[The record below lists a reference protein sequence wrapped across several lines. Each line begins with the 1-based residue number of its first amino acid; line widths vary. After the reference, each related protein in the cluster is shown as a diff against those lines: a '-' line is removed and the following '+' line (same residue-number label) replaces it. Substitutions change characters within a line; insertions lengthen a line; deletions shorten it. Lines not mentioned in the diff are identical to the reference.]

1 VVTFDRPAD
10 RAAELRGRPGA
21 VRFLELP
28 PRRCAMIDGTGPPGP
43 AAFEPRMPGLYSTAW
58 TLRFALKAR
67 DVITK
72 VGPLEGLWW
81 TADETTDLDAILGP
95 DRGTWRWTLL
105 IVLPD
110 EATDGELEA
119 ALETGRTKLDDDHR
133 PSLRIETLDEGRVA
147 QLMHVGPYSTE
158 RASIDRL
165 HAGVA
170 EAGLQVRGRHH
181 EIYLGNPRSGAPER
195 LRTVLRHPVR

>member
-1 VVTFDRPAD
+1 MVTFDQPAD

-21 VRFLELP
+21 IRFLDLP
-28 PRRCAMIDGTGPPGP
+28 PRRCVMIDGEGPAGP
-43 AAFEPRMPGLYSTAW
+43 AAFEPRMPGLYATAW

-81 TADETTDLDAILGP
+81 TADGSTDLDAILGP
-95 DRGTWRWTLL
+95 DRGTWRWTVL

-110 EATDGELEA
+110 EATDAELEA

-147 QLMHVGPYSTE
+147 QLTHVGPYSAE

-165 HAGVA
+165 HAGVS
-170 EAGLQVRGRHH
+170 EAGLRLRGRHH

-195 LRTVLRHPVR
+195 LRTVLRHPVG

>member
-28 PRRCAMIDGTGPPGP
+28 SRRCVMIDGEGP
-43 AAFEPRMPGLYSTAW
+43 AGPTAFEPRMPGLYATAW

-67 DVITK
+67 GIVTK

-81 TADETTDLDAILGP
+81 TTDESTDLDAILGP

-110 EATDGELEA
+110 EATEAELEA

-133 PSLRIETLDEGRVA
+133 PSLRIETLEEGRVA
-147 QLMHVGPYSTE
+147 QLMHVGPYAAE
-158 RASIDRL
+158 RASIERL
-165 HAGVA
+165 HAAVA
-170 EAGLQVRGRHH
+170 EAGLQLRGRHH
-181 EIYLGNPRSGAPER
+181 EIYLGNPRTSAPER
-195 LRTVLRHPVR
+195 LKTILRHPLA